1 MVFTSHDISGI
12 LNSKGGLWLSDN
24 QLLRYQSL
32 LLEGP
37 IIQLKSCPAFN
48 PTKFPPESLQKKPEP
63 DYHKVLSLNY
73 SSRENLKDKPL
84 ENPDETMFTDGFSFT
99 GKGECKVGMQW
110 SHYLK
115 F

>member
-1 MVFTSHDISGI
+1 MVIWQLPSQIPVPI
-12 LNSKGGLWLSDN
+12 LRKTHNSAKICSALN
-24 QLLRYQSL
+24 
-32 LLEGP
+32 
-37 IIQLKSCPAFN
+37 PATFL
-48 PTKFPPESLQKKPEP
+48 PESLDKKQN
-63 DYHKVLSLNY
+63 YACYQVLALNY
-73 SSRENLKDKPL
+73 SAREGLKDKRL